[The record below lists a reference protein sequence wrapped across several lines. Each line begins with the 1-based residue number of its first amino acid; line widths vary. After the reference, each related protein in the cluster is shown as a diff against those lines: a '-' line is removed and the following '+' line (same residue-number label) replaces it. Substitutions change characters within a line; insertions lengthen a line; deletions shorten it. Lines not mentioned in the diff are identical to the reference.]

1 MSGYVFI
8 DMDSLIYSFMI
19 YLFIKCIIEWLCKG
33 KLLFFAASVEIQ
45 FQGVEDNTVISWS
58 LLQSNCKA
66 TGYIAPTVNTLY
78 KTECLLTV
86 GQTYTLKCEGR
97 EDSSWFANYLIIEN
111 SVYCEYAKGT
121 KLIDITIT
129 GKFSS
134 FILEK

>member
-1 MSGYVFI
+1 MKC
-8 DMDSLIYSFMI
+8 MI
-19 YLFIKCIIEWLCKG
+19 KWLCKG

-58 LLQSNCKA
+58 LLQSNCKS
-66 TGYIAPTVNTLY
+66 TGYIASTANSVY

-97 EDSSWFANYLIIEN
+97 EDSSWFANYLIVEN

-121 KLIDITIT
+121 KLINITIT

-134 FILEK
+134 FILKTYI

>member
-1 MSGYVFI
+1 MK
-8 DMDSLIYSFMI
+8 L
-19 YLFIKCIIEWLCKG
+19 LCKG

-45 FQGVEDNTVISWS
+45 FQGVEDNAVISWS
-58 LLQSNCKA
+58 LLQSNCKS
-66 TGYIAPTVNTLY
+66 TGYIASTANSVY

-97 EDSSWFANYLIIEN
+97 GDSWWFANYLIIEN

-121 KLIDITIT
+121 KLINITIT

>member
-1 MSGYVFI
+1 MKCV
-8 DMDSLIYSFMI
+8 MKL
-19 YLFIKCIIEWLCKG
+19 LFKG

-45 FQGVEDNTVISWS
+45 FQGVEENTFISWS
-58 LLQSNCKA
+58 LLQSNCKSS
-66 TGYIAPTVNTLY
+66 GYIVPTVNSVY
-78 KTECLLTV
+78 KTQCLLTV

-97 EDSSWFANYLIIEN
+97 EDRSWFGNYLIIEN

-134 FILEK
+134 FI

>member
-1 MSGYVFI
+1 M
-8 DMDSLIYSFMI
+8 
-19 YLFIKCIIEWLCKG
+19 KCIIKWLCKG

-58 LLQSNCKA
+58 LLQSNCKS
-66 TGYIAPTVNTLY
+66 TGYISPTVNSVY

-97 EDSSWFANYLIIEN
+97 GDSWGLANYLIIEN

-121 KLIDITIT
+121 KLINITIT
-129 GKFSS
+129 GKFLS